1 MEFRY
6 KPLEIKSS
14 KNKKRAS
21 VVFRPIIPVY
31 LFNNQK
37 IIGYEAIIDSGA
49 DFNIFH
55 SEIADILKIDY
66 KKNRKVELFGIGKQK
81 ICGHECFVDIKI
93 QGFTKYSAKIIFSD
107 QIPSNSFGVLGN
119 KGFFDKH
126 DINFKYTEKKII
138 VKSAKN
144 ITN

>member
-49 DFNIFH
+49 DFNHF
-55 SEIADILKIDY
+55 
-66 KKNRKVELFGIGKQK
+66 
-81 ICGHECFVDIKI
+81 
-93 QGFTKYSAKIIFSD
+93 
-107 QIPSNSFGVLGN
+107 
-119 KGFFDKH
+119 
-126 DINFKYTEKKII
+126 
-138 VKSAKN
+138 
-144 ITN
+144 